1 MGFKYRP
8 LIYRSVTESLLQKPR
23 LSYSALYKE
32 VKDKAGKNLSHRD
45 YSKHLK
51 MMEEDEI
58 LHKEEIA
65 TSGKI
70 LSTYYSLTKK
80 AIATSQLK
88 ILGIDETTLK
98 RRGLFQLII
107 FFEMFKKTSLITQKQ
122 LNGLLKKIGSSLS
135 DLEAIKTSSTSFPR
149 STTFKPVKGIEIVR
163 LIQTDFKMGD
173 VSDTYYYIVIPGFTV
188 KEFVSY
194 MNKLRKGK
202 EPRPFFSHI
211 DVTDVPFVSDMSY
224 TEEEVMDAIDSFR
237 KQGLIKP
244 ITEILPGEMRFD
256 IMDESLKYFLKDIWL
271 VHDIDLR
278 IVYERL
284 VYNGEPT
291 DQDRNYLISFFGK
304 SYADQILANAYNIR
318 KSHKIDKIGYEK
330 EKRIAK
336 DFIESFSNHRRSLVQ
351 DITKRYE
358 TIIKENEIAR
368 YLIEGICYSPID
380 MQKP

>member
-351 DITKRYE
+351 DILK
-358 TIIKENEIAR
+358 
-368 YLIEGICYSPID
+368 D
-380 MQKP
+380 MKQLLKKMKLQDT